1 MLSSRQTSKP
11 RIYINSIDALEA
23 AFHELIP
30 ISKAMGVRVV
40 SYNGDS
46 LTTTAPL
53 SENINHQHSAF
64 GGSLFSLAAL
74 SGWGLVQMK
83 LSELLLDCN
92 TVVMDGEVS
101 YQSPVYDDL
110 ECVVRLPEDADAVFA
125 NLEEKGT
132 ARTELVASFEC
143 NGKLA
148 MQMKGRYHLKL
159 RNPASET

>member
-11 RIYINSIDALEA
+11 RIYVDSIESLQA

-30 ISKAMGVRVV
+30 ISKAMGVRVI
-40 SYNGDS
+40 SYTGDT

-53 SENINHQHSAF
+53 EQNINHQHSAF
-64 GGSLFSLAAL
+64 GGSLFSLAAM
-74 SGWGLVQMK
+74 SGWGLMQMK

-101 YQSPVYDDL
+101 YQRPVYDDL
-110 ECVVRLPEDADAVFA
+110 ECTVKLPPDSETLFTE
-125 NLEEKGT
+125 LEENGT
-132 ARTELVASFEC
+132 ARTELVATFES
-143 NGKLA
+143 NGKVA

-159 RNPASET
+159 RKCADA

>member
-11 RIYINSIDALEA
+11 RIYVDSIESLQT

-30 ISKAMGVRVV
+30 ISKAMGVRVI
-40 SYNGDS
+40 SYTGDT

-53 SENINHQHSAF
+53 EHNINHQHSAF
-64 GGSLFSLAAL
+64 GGSLFSLAAM
-74 SGWGLVQMK
+74 SGWGLMQMK

-101 YQSPVYDDL
+101 YQRPVYDDL
-110 ECVVRLPEDADAVFA
+110 ECTVKLPPEAEAMFA
-125 NLEEKGT
+125 ELAEKGT
-132 ARTELVASFEC
+132 SRTELVATFEC
-143 NGKLA
+143 NGKVA

-159 RNPASET
+159 RSSTET

>member
-11 RIYINSIDALEA
+11 RIYVDSIDALEA

-40 SYNGDS
+40 SYTGDS

-53 SENINHQHSAF
+53 DPNINHQHSAF
-64 GGSLFSLAAL
+64 GGSLFSLAAM
-74 SGWGLVQMK
+74 SGWGILQMK

-110 ECVVRLPEDADAVFA
+110 ECTVRLPENADDLFA
-125 NLEEKGT
+125 ELKAKGT
-132 ARTELVASFEC
+132 VRIELVATFEA

-148 MQMKGRYHLKL
+148 MQMKGRYHLK
-159 RNPASET
+159 RRKTSSET